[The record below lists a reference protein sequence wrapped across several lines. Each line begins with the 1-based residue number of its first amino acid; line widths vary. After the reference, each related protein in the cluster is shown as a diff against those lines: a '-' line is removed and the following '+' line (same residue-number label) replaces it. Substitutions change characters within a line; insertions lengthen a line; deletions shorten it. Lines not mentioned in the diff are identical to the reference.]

1 MSSYR
6 FLLFV
11 VLALGIFGPA
21 TSRAQMP
28 GKSVMLV
35 ASVQMTDPRFHKT
48 VLVVTRHGRSPPLG
62 VIINRPLEATLATLF
77 PKLPEQEAKRRLFLG
92 GPVAT
97 NMIAFLF
104 RSAIGSED
112 AIAITEGIHLGRSG
126 VTLGQLLRGGRSHT
140 GLRVFVGYAG
150 WSEGQLESEIERGG
164 WHVLPVD
171 QEVVFDK
178 DIELIWPEMI
188 RRATMQTVSIPLS
201 TVTGNST

>member
-1 MSSYR
+1 MFFTR
-6 FLLFV
+6 MLLLV
-11 VLALGIFGPA
+11 VLALGIFAPA
-21 TSRAQMP
+21 VSRAQMP
-28 GKSVMLV
+28 GKSIMLV
-35 ASVQMTDPRFHKT
+35 ASAQMKDPRFHKT

-77 PKLPEQEAKRRLFLG
+77 PKLPAQEAQRRLFLG

-104 RSAIGSED
+104 RSPTGSED
-112 AIAITEGIHLGRSG
+112 AIAITEGMHLGRSG
-126 VTLGQLLRGGRSHT
+126 VTLSELLRGGRPHT

-150 WSEGQLESEIERGG
+150 WSEGQLEAEIQRGG

-188 RRATMQTVSIPLS
+188 RRATMQTVSFPPSNL
-201 TVTGNST
+201 TGNST